1 MLRKSS
7 QKTEMKRDRQNR
19 QSFIRKSLVENQCWL
34 MLRFNEP
41 QWKVDL
47 IIEPLYEL
55 SIKSDSIRVQIRE
68 REKQRQSKKS
78 SPHVRWKKI
87 YKKKKNYKEK
97 ASNRITLFKSLACT
111 KRLSSEWKNISTKI
125 KKGLNERNKNVLSF
139 FNKPGTC
146 IYMDGSHALTHAKL
160 TKRNTKWKVFP
171 DSCFVSFD
179 SQAIRLFIR
188 SLFFHGSSK
197 RKFFIVN
204 LNPIEWNKNKTK
216 TRMSRFMYLC
226 RLGCLVNHENHDLHL
241 IDWIENPTNLFQ
253 WFFVPLWLA
262 GTSLLKISSL
272 QCKKH

>member
-1 MLRKSS
+1 
-7 QKTEMKRDRQNR
+7 MK
-19 QSFIRKSLVENQCWL
+19 KH
-34 MLRFNEP
+34 FNE
-41 QWKVDL
+41 
-47 IIEPLYEL
+47 
-55 SIKSDSIRVQIRE
+55 
-68 REKQRQSKKS
+68 
-78 SPHVRWKKI
+78 
-87 YKKKKNYKEK
+87 N
-97 ASNRITLFKSLACT
+97 
-111 KRLSSEWKNISTKI
+111 

-139 FNKPGTC
+139 FNSPGTC
-146 IYMDGSHALTHAKL
+146 IYMYGSHALTHAKL

-216 TRMSRFMYLC
+216 TRMSCFMYLC

-262 GTSLLKISSL
+262 GTFLWKYPVYNAKSIIMFVSLKDAKCATENRSARKYGYTMNYVTSEL
-272 QCKKH
+272 